1 MDLSKLTAN
10 ERMAVFAGSV
20 VVVSGIIS
28 LINNW
33 GTLMLVALL
42 AGAVVV
48 GGLLIPQL
56 SPGTNLPAPRG
67 IVMLGG
73 GVVAAVA
80 YLVTAIDWIGWI
92 GENFASFDAI
102 QFLIGLVAS
111 LVLAWTGWRAYQ
123 ESGRVGSEAPP
134 ANPPG

>member
-10 ERMAVFAGSV
+10 ERMAVVAGAV

-67 IVMLGG
+67 VVMLGG
-73 GVVAAVA
+73 GVVAAVS

-92 GENFASFDAI
+92 GANFASFDAI

-123 ESGRVGSEAPP
+123 ESGRMGSPAPP
-134 ANPPG
+134 TNPPG

>member
-10 ERMAVFAGSV
+10 ERMAVFAGAV
-20 VVVSGIIS
+20 VVISGIIS

-80 YLVTAIDWIGWI
+80 YLVTAIDWLGWI
-92 GENFASFDAI
+92 GENIASFDAI
-102 QFLIGLVAS
+102 QFLIGLIAS
-111 LVLAWTGWRAYQ
+111 FVLAWTGWRAYQ
-123 ESGRVGSEAPP
+123 ESGRMGSPAPP
-134 ANPPG
+134 TTPAG

>member
-10 ERMAVFAGSV
+10 ERMAVFAGAV

-73 GVVAAVA
+73 GVVAAVS
-80 YLVTAIDWIGWI
+80 YVVTAIDWIGWI

-102 QFLIGLVAS
+102 QFLIGLIAS

-123 ESGRVGSEAPP
+123 ESGRVGSATPP
-134 ANPPG
+134 TNPPG

>member
-10 ERMAVFAGSV
+10 ERMAVVAGAV

-73 GVVAAVA
+73 GVVAAVS
-80 YLVTAIDWIGWI
+80 YLVTAIDWMGWI

-102 QFLIGLVAS
+102 QFLIGLIAS

-123 ESGRVGSEAPP
+123 ESGRMGSAAPP
-134 ANPPG
+134 PNPPG